1 MTDPVDDLPLIEGLA
16 LDVPRTLDDGSIN
29 PDWADEIEEYALF
42 LEDMVGNCM
51 LVLSSNDLLDEVE
64 GLSVQQAG
72 DVTWH

>member
-1 MTDPVDDLPLIEGLA
+1 MADPADDTLIEGLA

-29 PDWADEIEEYALF
+29 PDWAYEIEEYALF

-64 GLSVQQAG
+64 GLSVQQSG